1 VRKLNNLVIGASS
14 GIGEA
19 VVKKI
24 GGVAV
29 ARREEKLKQFEKYE
43 AFDVTKLEEIE
54 GFVKNC
60 VNKYGKFDNLIYCAG
75 IQNIKPLKV
84 TKIDEI
90 IQIFNTNLFAAMIF
104 AKIFYSKK
112 ISNSS
117 ASMIFISSIA
127 SYKAESGIL
136 SYSASKAG
144 LNSFIKGAAKELSPI
159 RVNGI
164 APGFLQTE
172 MTQKFK
178 YIYND
183 EFIENLEKNSPA
195 GLVDMEDIVKTIEF
209 LINTKH
215 ITGEIITIDGG
226 ALL

>member
-43 AFDVTKLEEIE
+43 VFDVTKLEEIE

>member
-43 AFDVTKLEEIE
+43 VFDVTKLEEIE

-104 AKIFYSKK
+104 AKIFSSKK